1 MPAAPVHRPLNRER
15 RDVSLEQVRALVFAK
30 TDLGRTRDHNEDTF
44 LIADLTARTTC
55 TLAGATE
62 HEIGPR
68 GCLFLVA
75 DGMGGAAAGEIASA
89 MAADAVYKHLLDVWA
104 GVDDPSPEH
113 FAERLRDAVEGA
125 NRELHAYAQ
134 GHPEVRGM
142 GTTATV
148 GGIFQGALYLAQVG
162 DSRAY
167 LVRLGSALQL
177 TKDQSLTQ
185 RLVDAGEMT
194 EEEAEQSSRRNI
206 ILQALGPDPRVKVDL
221 TFLPLCRDD
230 VILICSDGLSG
241 QVKRDEIA
249 ELSTRHADPEALCD
263 ALIALA
269 NSRGGPDNITV
280 VVVRMAGEGLPVADA
295 AVAAEYQPTPI
306 LEQDTGEL
314 PVATTPIRS
323 TQPVPVPTAEQMAA
337 ELADLPS
344 APPRAAPPPEAPA
357 RRGIPL
363 RFAAAGLGILGL
375 LTLLYYLLVS

>member
-1 MPAAPVHRPLNRER
+1 MSPAH
-15 RDVSLEQVRALVFAK
+15 VRATVFAQ

-55 TLAGATE
+55 SLAGATE
-62 HEIGPR
+62 HDIGSR

-89 MAADAVYKHLLDVWA
+89 MAADAIYRHLLDVWA

-113 FAERLRDAVEGA
+113 FAERLREAVEQA
-125 NRELHAYAQ
+125 NRELHSYAQ

-167 LVRLGSALQL
+167 LVRQGRTLQL

-221 TFLPLCRDD
+221 TFLPLCRGDL
-230 VILICSDGLSG
+230 ILICSDGLSG
-241 QVKRDEIA
+241 QVRREEIG
-249 ELSTRHADPEALCD
+249 ELASRELDPQALCG
-263 ALIALA
+263 ALIELA
-269 NSRGGPDNITV
+269 NSRGGPDNITTV
-280 VVVRMAGEGLPVADA
+280 AVRMDGEGLPPADA
-295 AVAAEYQPTPI
+295 EIAADYQPTPI
-306 LEQDTGEL
+306 LEQNTDEI

-323 TQPVPVPTAEQMAA
+323 TQPIPAAKRPAA
-337 ELADLPS
+337 EP
-344 APPRAAPPPEAPA
+344 APEAEAPPPPAASGPEAIPA
-357 RRGIPL
+357 RIPA
-363 RFAAAGLGILGL
+363 RFAALGVGILAL
-375 LTLLYYLLVS
+375 LALLYYFMSS

>member
-1 MPAAPVHRPLNRER
+1 VNL
-15 RDVSLEQVRALVFAK
+15 DQVRARVFAK

-44 LIADLTARTTC
+44 LIADLTAQTTGVI
-55 TLAGATE
+55 AGATE
-62 HEIGPR
+62 HEVGPR

-89 MAADAVYKHLLDVWA
+89 MAADSIYRYLLDVWA

-167 LVRLGSALQL
+167 LIRLGNALQL

-221 TFLPLCRDD
+221 TFLPLCRED

-241 QVKRDEIA
+241 QVKREEIA
-249 ELSTRHADPEALCD
+249 ELTTAYPDPEALCD

-269 NSRGGPDNITV
+269 NSRGGPDNITA
-280 VVVRMAGEGLPVADA
+280 VVVRMVGEGLPVADA
-295 AVAAEYQPTPI
+295 AIAAEYLPTPI
-306 LEQDTGEL
+306 LEEEDTAEM

-323 TQPVPVPTAEQMAA
+323 TQPLPIATPEEMAA
-337 ELADLPS
+337 ELAETPAP
-344 APPRAAPPPEAPA
+344 APPLPA
-357 RRGIPL
+357 TPIRGIPL
-363 RFAAAGLGILGL
+363 RFAAAGLGILAL

>member
-1 MPAAPVHRPLNRER
+1 MSHP
-15 RDVSLEQVRALVFAK
+15 QVRATIFAQ

-44 LIADLTARTTC
+44 LIADLTAQTTC
-55 TLAGATE
+55 SLAGATT
-62 HEIGPR
+62 HDVGPR

-89 MAADAVYKHLLDVWA
+89 MAADAIYRHLLDVWA

-113 FAERLRDAVEGA
+113 FAQRLREAVERA
-125 NRELHAYAQ
+125 NAELHAYAQ

-148 GGIFQGALYLAQVG
+148 GGILEGALYLAQVG

-167 LVRLGSALQL
+167 LVRRGEAIQL

-194 EEEAEQSSRRNI
+194 EEEAEQSTRRNI

-241 QVKRDEIA
+241 QVKREEMGSLA
-249 ELSTRHADPEALCD
+249 TAQADPQAVCEAL
-263 ALIALA
+263 IEMA

-280 VVVRMAGEGLPVADA
+280 VVVRLDGEGLPLADA
-295 AVAAEYQPTPI
+295 EVAAEYQPTPI
-306 LEQDTGEL
+306 LEEDTDEM
-314 PVATTPIRS
+314 PVPSTPIRT
-323 TQPVPVPTAEQMAA
+323 TQPIPVLQRPTPVEAQ
-337 ELADLPS
+337 
-344 APPRAAPPPEAPA
+344 APPPDPVPA
-357 RRGIPL
+357 RRSGVTPA
-363 RFAAAGLGILGL
+363 RFAVIGLGVLGL
-375 LTLLYYLLVS
+375 LALLFWLIPRLMT

>member
-1 MPAAPVHRPLNRER
+1 MSQP
-15 RDVSLEQVRALVFAK
+15 QVRATIFAQ

-44 LIADLTARTTC
+44 LTADLTTRTTC
-55 TLAGATE
+55 SFAGATT

-89 MAADAVYKHLLDVWA
+89 MAADAVYRHLLDVWA

-113 FAERLRDAVEGA
+113 FAQRLREAVEGA
-125 NRELHAYAQ
+125 NAELHAYAQ

-148 GGIFQGALYLAQVG
+148 GGIFEGALYLAQVG

-167 LVRLGSALQL
+167 LIRRGEAQQL

-194 EEEAEQSSRRNI
+194 EAEAEQSTRRNI

-221 TFLPLCRDD
+221 TFLPLCQQD

-241 QVKRDEIA
+241 QVKREEIA
-249 ELSTRHADPEALCD
+249 ELATREADPKVVCET
-263 ALIALA
+263 LIALA
-269 NSRGGPDNITV
+269 NSRGGPDNITAV
-280 VVVRMAGEGLPVADA
+280 VARLDGAGLPLPDAEIAAD
-295 AVAAEYQPTPI
+295 YQPTPI
-306 LEQDTGEL
+306 LEEDTDEI
-314 PVATTPIRS
+314 PVPTTPIRS
-323 TQPVPVPTAEQMAA
+323 TQPIPIAVRPPAPAPAA
-337 ELADLPS
+337 APAPEP
-344 APPRAAPPPEAPA
+344 APPEQRSRVTPA
-357 RRGIPL
+357 H
-363 RFAAAGLGILGL
+363 FAAIGVGVLGL
-375 LTLLYYLLVS
+375 LALLLYLLPRLAK